1 MWATFNYEDPV
12 VVLVM
17 IVFLLKMQI
26 IAIFNEMI
34 AFVLSNKQSE
44 PHRHTWRDST
54 LIPLNSLVVWRWSV
68 TTRRHPEPDQ
78 SSRRYPLFKV
88 FSPPD
93 CYNKLLDTNQLLLC
107 VSGAV
112 STLAVY
118 QSNNRM
124 KNKSN
129 PVVVT
134 LILTCRWWAAARSS
148 RLEREQSLL
157 TLNTIL

>member
-1 MWATFNYEDPV
+1 
-12 VVLVM
+12 
-17 IVFLLKMQI
+17 
-26 IAIFNEMI
+26 MI

-88 FSPPD
+88 LSPPD

-107 VSGAV
+107 VSGTV

-129 PVVVT
+129 PRCSDADINMQVMSCGSFVPPGTRTVVVDPEYDPVT
-134 LILTCRWWAAARSS
+134 THVFIFKR
-148 RLEREQSLL
+148 
-157 TLNTIL
+157 